1 MTVGI
6 TELPPEGMQLGGVAL
21 AGDAERGTKT
31 TEGLSLLFTTA
42 GITVQGPQPQIE
54 RLLVWSGLDSAS
66 CREKVVLPDG
76 RNAAVM
82 ELTSGGQSIRFLFP
96 TESVTPGQ
104 AAYLDQALPHWLAR
118 YKGAS
123 PAPAPAAASG
133 NGTLPPP
140 PPVTTDQPAH
150 GTPAAAAGAAAAG
163 VAAGAAMAGAPPAA
177 TGSPYP
183 PTQTPAAPPAPP
195 TPPPPA
201 YAAAPTFTSPPPGT
215 PPPPPPSAA
224 GAGWVGSPDPLADSS
239 AWSGPP
245 TGPLADAD
253 PVPPTQKSSR
263 WRKNKT
269 PEAASAPVSYQA
281 PVDAAQAPFAPPNDP
296 VRLDQTTLPPPPPDA
311 LAYPTAASVW
321 SPPVGPVTGQALWD
335 GEPGS
340 AVAPSPELAT
350 PTKGRAKRKA
360 DKAAKAAAVASAATV
375 GAVGAEAAMSGP
387 PAAPASVTAPFDPA
401 VANPP
406 PGEPGS
412 AYGVAAPEGQPR
424 GRNNRLLAL
433 MLVALVIVVAAIG
446 YFVVK
451 RHDNSTTT
459 ATTAVVPVTAADT
472 ALAASINLHQ
482 NDLPSGWAPSAA
494 AGQPVRPPVAPAAA
508 QAQATRTLAQCLG
521 STTSTISG
529 LFGGTVLPGQTGTAT
544 SPSFQSPTD
553 PTIHM
558 YSVTRVL
565 TSDAQAKTLATPF
578 TNANFQ
584 ACYTAYQ
591 SSVVSAAV
599 PGATATVQTVPLTAP
614 TGVQSFGYLTTL
626 TIPNQGTEVV
636 GQAFIVGGR
645 IESTLE
651 PTTGG
656 APVPTDAFT
665 PAYNAI
671 SGRVGLAVS
680 K

>member
-1 MTVGI
+1 M
-6 TELPPEGMQLGGVAL
+6 A
-21 AGDAERGTKT
+21 DAE
-31 TEGLSLLFTTA
+31 
-42 GITVQGPQPQIE
+42 
-54 RLLVWSGLDSAS
+54 
-66 CREKVVLPDG
+66 
-76 RNAAVM
+76 
-82 ELTSGGQSIRFLFP
+82 
-96 TESVTPGQ
+96 
-104 AAYLDQALPHWLAR
+104 LA
-118 YKGAS
+118 
-123 PAPAPAAASG
+123 
-133 NGTLPPP
+133 
-140 PPVTTDQPAH
+140 
-150 GTPAAAAGAAAAG
+150 
-163 VAAGAAMAGAPPAA
+163 
-177 TGSPYP
+177 
-183 PTQTPAAPPAPP
+183 
-195 TPPPPA
+195 
-201 YAAAPTFTSPPPGT
+201 
-215 PPPPPPSAA
+215 
-224 GAGWVGSPDPLADSS
+224 
-239 AWSGPP
+239 
-245 TGPLADAD
+245 
-253 PVPPTQKSSR
+253 PPTQKSSR

-269 PEAASAPVSYQA
+269 PEAAAAPVSYQA
-281 PVDAAQAPFAPPNDP
+281 PVDAAPAPFAPPNDP

-311 LAYPTAASVW
+311 LAYPAPAAASVW
-321 SPPVGPVTGQALWD
+321 SPPVDPVTGQALWD
-335 GEPGS
+335 GQPGT
-340 AVAPSPELAT
+340 AVAPSPELAP

-360 DKAAKAAAVASAATV
+360 DKAAKAAAVASVATV
-375 GAVGAEAAMSGP
+375 GAVGAEAAVSGA
-387 PAAPASVTAPFDPA
+387 PAAPMPGTAPFDPS

-406 PGEPGS
+406 PGEPGGET
-412 AYGVAAPEGQPR
+412 GVAAPEGKPQ

-433 MLVALVIVVAAIG
+433 MLVALVVVVAAIG

-459 ATTAVVPVTAADT
+459 PTTAVVPVTGADT
-472 ALAASINLHQ
+472 ALAAAVNLHQ
-482 NDLPSGWAPSAA
+482 NDLPSGWAPATA

-521 STTSTISG
+521 STPSTISG
-529 LFGGTVLPGQTGTAT
+529 LFAGTVLPGQTGTAT

-553 PTIHM
+553 PTIDMH
-558 YSVTRVL
+558 SVTRVMG
-565 TSDAQAKTLATPF
+565 SAAEAQALATPF

-636 GQAFIVGGR
+636 GQAFMVGGR

-671 SGRVGLAVS
+671 AGRVGLDAS